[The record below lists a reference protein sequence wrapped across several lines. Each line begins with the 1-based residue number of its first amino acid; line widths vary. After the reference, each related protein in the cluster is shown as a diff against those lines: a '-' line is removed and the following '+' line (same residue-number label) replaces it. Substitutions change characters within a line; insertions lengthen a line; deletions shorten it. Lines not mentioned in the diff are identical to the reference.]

1 MIQAAPSGTDFYSK
15 LVDKE
20 MQLYKINPNEWPIY
34 LDLLFKALKTVKP
47 SSVEAEWAFSA
58 MVFLLQK
65 SEIEWVIKPLMHW
78 LHWDNTMS
86 QKRLSKWQINQIFKT
101 DIIYF
106 CFYFLFFFVTG
117 FGSGVNYSNP
127 SFCELSESDPDRIGT
142 EPQP

>member
-20 MQLYKINPNEWPIY
+20 MQLYKINPNEWPRY

-65 SEIEWVIKPLMHW
+65 SEIEWLIKPLMHW

-86 QKRLSKWQINQIFKT
+86 QKKDSQNDKLNKFSK
-101 DIIYF
+101 
-106 CFYFLFFFVTG
+106 LA
-117 FGSGVNYSNP
+117 
-127 SFCELSESDPDRIGT
+127 
-142 EPQP
+142 